1 MIKKLILP
9 VYLWAHRLM
18 MKICWNIFIH
28 FPLDRKKVVFSNF
41 NGGGYGEANL
51 ISSVLMNAAR
61 SAKIRFM
68 DSSLNKILKQIYN
81 LILV

>member
-1 MIKKLILP
+1 MCI
-9 VYLWAHRLM
+9 RDS
-18 MKICWNIFIH
+18 
-28 FPLDRKKVVFSNF
+28 FPLQDEI